1 MFEFLEYYPVS
12 SFKYLNFRFG
22 PSTALTQLNFFGLS
36 MSHRLCHIDYV
47 VPVPFIVPITVIAAY
62 NREGDKPALNFRQMI
77 RIQNIKIQIIKIYR

>member
-1 MFEFLEYYPVS
+1 
-12 SFKYLNFRFG
+12 
-22 PSTALTQLNFFGLS
+22 